1 MRTLG
6 LTFQKRLS
14 ERRSKEHSLLKILPS
29 NYLPWVQR
37 KLPYDLTLQVPK
49 IFKKSFKVSI
59 RYEVRLSL
67 QLRQNMRC
75 LLSSPSLL
83 TVSFYFYC
91 KLQIMIG
98 NSTLQVEAPR
108 QIKKPALFIRNVRKI
123 GSAKVLAVMNQLNCD
138 RVRIND
144 KSKDVQSDLAVVF
157 FPTEES
163 AFQALHK
170 LKTLRVE
177 GVKIAVSFRLFFFV
191 SVLFLLLSLLSSY
204 VSIYVSFSS

>member
-1 MRTLG
+1 MT
-6 LTFQKRLS
+6 
-14 ERRSKEHSLLKILPS
+14 
-29 NYLPWVQR
+29 
-37 KLPYDLTLQVPK
+37 
-49 IFKKSFKVSI
+49 
-59 RYEVRLSL
+59 
-67 QLRQNMRC
+67 
-75 LLSSPSLL
+75 SSTPSLL

-98 NSTLQVEAPR
+98 NRTLQVEAPR

-123 GSAKVLAVMNQLNCD
+123 GSAKVLAVMNQMNCD

-144 KSKDVQSDLAVVF
+144 KSKDVQSDLAVAF

-177 GVKIAVSFRLFFFV
+177 GVKIAVSFRSFPLVSFLF
-191 SVLFLLLSLLSSY
+191 LFLLFFLLFSSLLTSFFTPLTLSY
-204 VSIYVSFSS
+204 LYALFLLKSCIICH